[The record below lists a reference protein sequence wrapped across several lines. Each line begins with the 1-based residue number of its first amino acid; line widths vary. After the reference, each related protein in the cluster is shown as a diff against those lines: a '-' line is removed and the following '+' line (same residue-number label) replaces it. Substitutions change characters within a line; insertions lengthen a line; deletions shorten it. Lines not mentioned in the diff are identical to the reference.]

1 MQDIIVARILTKLQ
15 VELLNLEDAVKK
27 QDTKKMEE
35 VITGK
40 EELLKQL
47 KLLMV
52 EKISNKRNENKAAI
66 ERLSDLLSKQI
77 LIFNELKAKY
87 ATEEQLI
94 KSSQMIDL
102 LLEEIRSKQQSVE

>member
-40 EELLKQL
+40 D
-47 KLLMV
+47 
-52 EKISNKRNENKAAI
+52 KRNENKAAI

-102 LLEEIRSKQQSVE
+102 LLKE